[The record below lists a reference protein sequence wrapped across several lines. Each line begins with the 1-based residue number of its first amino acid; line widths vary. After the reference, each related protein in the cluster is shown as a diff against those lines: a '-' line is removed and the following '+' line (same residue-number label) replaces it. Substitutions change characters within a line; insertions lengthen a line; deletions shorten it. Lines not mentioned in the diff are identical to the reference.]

1 MADLK
6 YIRQQRILYWI
17 IGLGLLI
24 LLSANTLAWIYLQRI
39 KIFFISDLK
48 FRLENIVRISSNL
61 IDASDLAYIL
71 PGDVSNPQVIFYQ
84 QLLYE
89 IQENNNLQD
98 ILILTPTSEILVDI
112 NPHLRRGQALRHLET
127 DLVEIALGGRVATG
141 NLQTLGSHKFLTAV
155 SPLLDSDNVVTGLLV
170 VEARAEFFQ
179 ALDQFNR
186 GLIAFSIINI
196 TIIISVA
203 ILFIRSF
210 KKIFNLQNQIKN
222 QEHLVKLGEMAASVA
237 HELRNPLGII
247 KAANSLIEKKYGA
260 KGDEF
265 FEYIPTELTR
275 LNKMIEDFL
284 SFARSRALH
293 IQKIDVSQL
302 LDKVKLAIFENKNI
316 KLNIKISEKLTTL
329 ETDADCLEQI
339 ILNVLKNAMQAVKN
353 EGKIE
358 IVCDVISN
366 KARIAISDNGQGISP
381 EIQNRIFEPFFST
394 RDEGS
399 GLGLAI
405 SKRLIEQLKGEIQVR
420 SQPDSGTRVLLLI
433 PLKYS

>member
-1 MADLK
+1 
-6 YIRQQRILYWI
+6 
-17 IGLGLLI
+17 
-24 LLSANTLAWIYLQRI
+24 
-39 KIFFISDLK
+39 
-48 FRLENIVRISSNL
+48 
-61 IDASDLAYIL
+61 
-71 PGDVSNPQVIFYQ
+71 
-84 QLLYE
+84 
-89 IQENNNLQD
+89 
-98 ILILTPTSEILVDI
+98 
-112 NPHLRRGQALRHLET
+112 
-127 DLVEIALGGRVATG
+127 
-141 NLQTLGSHKFLTAV
+141 
-155 SPLLDSDNVVTGLLV
+155 
-170 VEARAEFFQ
+170 
-179 ALDQFNR
+179 
-186 GLIAFSIINI
+186 
-196 TIIISVA
+196 
-203 ILFIRSF
+203 
-210 KKIFNLQNQIKN
+210 LQNQIKN

-247 KAANSLIEKKYGA
+247 KAANSLIEKKYGS

-265 FEYIPTELTR
+265 FQYIPAELTR

-284 SFARSRALH
+284 SFARSRTLH

-302 LDKVKLAIFENKNI
+302 LDKVKLAGFENKSV

-353 EGKIE
+353 DGKIE

-405 SKRLIEQLKGEIQVR
+405 SKRLIEQLNGEIKVR
-420 SQPDSGTRVLLLI
+420 SQPDSGTRVLLLV